1 MRPLSPA
8 SYTAWRDLA
17 LAENPELASLRHAVD
32 VARYEVEQNR
42 ADFLPRLG
50 LYASTGKSKS
60 GSENTYNQRYETDS
74 VGIQLSVP
82 LFSGGETLAA
92 TRQATHRMEKSHYD
106 LDDKVRETST
116 RCARCTTRAAAAR
129 RRSAPTR

>member
-1 MRPLSPA
+1 
-8 SYTAWRDLA
+8 
-17 LAENPELASLRHAVD
+17 
-32 VARYEVEQNR
+32 
-42 ADFLPRLG
+42 LPRLG

-106 LDDKVRETST
+106 LDDKVRETLNQVRKMYNQSSSS
-116 RCARCTTRAAAAR
+116 AAKIR
-129 RRSAPTR
+129 